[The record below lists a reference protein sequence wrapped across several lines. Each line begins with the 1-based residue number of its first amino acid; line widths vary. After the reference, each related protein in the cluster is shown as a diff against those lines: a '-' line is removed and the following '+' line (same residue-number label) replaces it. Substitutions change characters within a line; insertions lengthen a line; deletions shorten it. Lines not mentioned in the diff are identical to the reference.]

1 MGAQTAIFV
10 AMIFPSVMVVLVGIL
25 GIFTCGR
32 PPVIIAFMIAASCLA
47 VVLLSF
53 GGMVLGRHSLPQEWH
68 CSLNLALS
76 DPGLNATVIQDK
88 NMADI
93 ALALG
98 ACTSWSAQEI
108 SVMLEANQT
117 AVGIALII
125 LAVVIIV
132 AVLPISAWNLKLARS
147 RTDAKEKSHIFNLPG
162 HGKETELPRKVGK
175 NRKFGEMTTFTPIPS
190 DESDLQQN
198 EPQMLEMVTVKD
210 DDADMSMS
218 RHLSPNH
225 AKDSAVRNEHRGGPT
240 APPETPATTE
250 DSVILLSKKDSTASM
265 SEDDWTPVHKDGKRV
280 VR

>member
-1 MGAQTAIFV
+1 MG
-10 AMIFPSVMVVLVGIL
+10 
-25 GIFTCGR
+25 
-32 PPVIIAFMIAASCLA
+32 
-47 VVLLSF
+47 
-53 GGMVLGRHSLPQEWH
+53 
-68 CSLNLALS
+68 
-76 DPGLNATVIQDK
+76 
-88 NMADI
+88 
-93 ALALG
+93 
-98 ACTSWSAQEI
+98 
-108 SVMLEANQT
+108 T

-175 NRKFGEMTTFTPIPS
+175 NRNVTFTPIPS

-218 RHLSPNH
+218 RHLSPN
-225 AKDSAVRNEHRGGPT
+225 HRGGPT